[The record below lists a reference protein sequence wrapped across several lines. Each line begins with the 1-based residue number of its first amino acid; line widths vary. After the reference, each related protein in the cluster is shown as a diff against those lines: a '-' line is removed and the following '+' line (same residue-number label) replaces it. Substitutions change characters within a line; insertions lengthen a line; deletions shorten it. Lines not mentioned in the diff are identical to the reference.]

1 MKTQLRKIIKKQFIY
16 LFKHGSTRM
25 KLKYLIQVN
34 QLYLADDLKQII
46 NQEEQ
51 QKQTQISVS
60 AQIKWKYYKNEYNDK
75 ILELI
80 FLRQG
85 SSAIDT
91 KLLELGPQL
100 EALFKADLLDSN
112 NFRDYIQ
119 YNLLIKESANETY
132 FINNQQVINVI
143 DNHNHTIRLSKY
155 YNWNYEKLPHILI
168 SGNSGSGKS
177 FQLYEIIS
185 EAKKITNQIY
195 ICDGKNDELTLYTK
209 EIFQIGNIYSDE
221 TSISNAVKAVESE
234 MNKRFKIRQESSK
247 ITSFPPLFLI
257 IDEYTSLKLTMNKKS
272 YNSLEQSIKNL
283 ILKARSANIHL
294 IISLQRASSENMN
307 LDIRDNCSL
316 KIGLGNLSIENYK
329 MIFNETITKE
339 QLKHKEIGQGYIYL
353 DGIIK
358 DFKAFNIVLD
368 RCSLIQD

>member
-1 MKTQLRKIIKKQFIY
+1 MKTRLRKLINKNIIRF
-16 LFKHGSTRM
+16 FKIGTTRM

-34 QLYLADDLKQII
+34 QLYLADDLKQVI

-51 QKQTQISVS
+51 QKQTQISVA

-75 ILELI
+75 ILNLI

-85 SSAIDT
+85 SSLIDT
-91 KLLELGPQL
+91 KLLELGSQL

-112 NFRDYIQ
+112 NFRDYVE
-119 YNLLIKESANETY
+119 YNLLVKESANETY
-132 FINNQQVINVI
+132 YINDEQDTNVI
-143 DNHNHTIRLSKY
+143 DNHTIRLSKY
-155 YNWNYEKLPHILI
+155 HNWDFQKLPHCLI

-185 EAKKITNQIY
+185 EIKKLTNQIY
-195 ICDGKNDELTLYTK
+195 ICDAKNDELTLYAK
-209 EIFQIGNIYSDE
+209 EIFNLGNIYSDE
-221 TSISNAVKAVESE
+221 SSISRAVKAVEKE
-234 MNKRFKIRQESSK
+234 MNRRYQLRQDSNKILSFK
-247 ITSFPPLFLI
+247 PLFLI
-257 IDEYTSLKLTMNKKS
+257 IDEYTSLKLTMDKKE

-283 ILKARSANIHL
+283 VLKARSANIHL

-316 KIGLGNLSIENYK
+316 KIGLGNLSVENYK

-339 QLKHKEIGQGYIYL
+339 ELKHKEIGQGYIYL
-353 DGIIK
+353 DGNIK

-368 RCSLIQD
+368 RGSLIQD

>member
-1 MKTQLRKIIKKQFIY
+1 MKTRLRKLINKNIIRF
-16 LFKHGSTRM
+16 FKIGTTRM

-75 ILELI
+75 ILNLI

-85 SSAIDT
+85 SSLIDT
-91 KLLELGPQL
+91 KLLELGSQL
-100 EALFKADLLDSN
+100 EVLFKADLLDSN
-112 NFRDYIQ
+112 NFRDYVE
-119 YNLLIKESANETY
+119 YNLLVKESENETY
-132 FINNQQVINVI
+132 YINDVQDINVI
-143 DNHNHTIRLSKY
+143 DNHTIRLSKY
-155 YNWNYEKLPHILI
+155 HNWDFQKLPHCLI

-177 FQLYEIIS
+177 FQLFEIIS
-185 EAKKITNQIY
+185 EAKKLTNQIY
-195 ICDGKNDELTLYTK
+195 ICDGKNDELTLYAK
-209 EIFQIGNIYSDE
+209 EVFKLGNNIYSEE
-221 TSISNAVKAVESE
+221 TSISRAIKAIEKE
-234 MNKRFKIRQESSK
+234 MDKRFKQRQDSNK
-247 ITSFPPLFLI
+247 ILSFEPLFLI
-257 IDEYTSLKLTMNKKS
+257 IDEYTSLKLTMSKKE
-272 YNSLEQSIKNL
+272 YNALEQSIKNL
-283 ILKARSANIHL
+283 VLKARSANIHL

-316 KIGLGNLSIENYK
+316 KIGLGNLSVENYK

-339 QLKHKEIGQGYIYL
+339 QLKYKEIGQGYIYL

-368 RCSLIQD
+368 RGE